1 MILTALYRLGVT
13 VIGWL
18 LGLMPSMNL
27 PSLGEA
33 NEAVSDSRLWSYWAW
48 GNHFAPLNLLLALL
62 TLRFAVWA
70 GLWAFG
76 IVHWALTKLHIAG
89 GTS

>member
-1 MILTALYRLGVT
+1 VIITALYRLFATLLG
-13 VIGWL
+13 GL
-18 LGLMPSMNL
+18 LGLLPEMGL
-27 PSLGEA
+27 PSYDDVTAAIG
-33 NEAVSDSRLWSYWAW
+33 DSRLWSYWSW
-48 GNHFAPLNLLLALL
+48 GNHYMPLNLLLAVL

-76 IVHWALTKLHIAG
+76 VVNWALTKLHIAG